1 MSLKR
6 LLSKENET
14 DWALWKVEESQ
25 DELYKLLNDSTA
37 GPELDQINHPQKRL
51 EWLASRLVIKKLVEN
66 LNQEFPG
73 IYKDAFGKP
82 HLYQLPFH
90 ISIAHCYP
98 YAVGALHDSLPIGID
113 IEQPRD
119 KLIRI
124 RDRFLNNNEIKL
136 TGNDINL
143 LCKFWSGKEVLYKIY
158 GRKKLVFKENIHI
171 DIDPSNEHQLI
182 GRVVFGKF
190 DKRYTIKTDY
200 IDGHYISIGN

>member
-1 MSLKR
+1 M
-6 LLSKENET
+6 LSTENET
-14 DWALWKVEESQ
+14 DWALWKVEEPQ
-25 DELYKLLNDSTA
+25 EVLYKLLNDETA
-37 GPELDQINHPQKRL
+37 GPELDQITHLQKKL
-51 EWLASRLVIKKLVEN
+51 EWMASRLVIKKLVEN
-66 LNQEFPG
+66 LNHEFQG

-82 HLYQLPFH
+82 HLYQLPYH

-98 YAVGALHDSLPIGID
+98 YAVGALHKSLPVGID

-124 RDRFLNNNEIKL
+124 SNRFLNSHEIQL
-136 TGNDINL
+136 TGNDLDL

-158 GRKKLVFKENIHI
+158 GRKKLVFKEHIHI
-171 DIDPSNEHQLI
+171 DIDPSNRQQLL
-182 GRVVFGKF
+182 GRVLFGQF